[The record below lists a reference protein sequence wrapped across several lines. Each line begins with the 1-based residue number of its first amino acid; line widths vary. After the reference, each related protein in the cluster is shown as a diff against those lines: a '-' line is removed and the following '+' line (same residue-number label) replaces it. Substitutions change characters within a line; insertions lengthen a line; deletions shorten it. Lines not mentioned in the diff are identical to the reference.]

1 MSKAKITIQQPTHI
15 TLTVHKEATKI
26 READTRDAEALLGLI
41 ARRKARISEDFYE
54 IGRALRDLLKKKL
67 HLALGYA
74 SFKEMLQKRDVM
86 SVTAAKKLIAIVSSV
101 PVEKALSLGVEKA
114 YALSR
119 YTAATPEPDSPALL
133 LDSGAEVGG
142 KKVTEATVRD
152 LTRAVQS
159 VNAKTK
165 PARKA
170 SPEEAAATK
179 AARALTAWLR
189 SHKITGATAS
199 AKRSGKTY
207 RLILDLPLSA
217 SAALLAI
224 GK

>member
-1 MSKAKITIQQPTHI
+1 MPKPRAKASVKS
-15 TLTVHKEATKI
+15 TLAVHKEATKI
-26 READTRDAEALLGLI
+26 READKRDAESLLELI

-54 IGRALRDLLKKKL
+54 IGKALRDLLKKKL
-67 HLALGYA
+67 YLALHFK

-101 PVEKALSLGVEKA
+101 PVEKALALGVEKA
-114 YALSR
+114 YALAR
-119 YTAATPEPDSPALL
+119 YTAATPELDTPALL
-133 LDSGAEVGG
+133 LDSNAEVGG
-142 KKVTEATVRD
+142 KKVTEASVRD
-152 LTRAVQS
+152 LTRATQGVH
-159 VNAKTK
+159 AKTK
-165 PARKA
+165 PRKA

-189 SHKITGATAS
+189 THKITGATAT

-207 RLILDLPLSA
+207 RLLIDLPLSA
-217 SAALLAI
+217 SATLLAI

>member
-1 MSKAKITIQQPTHI
+1 MGCRLSNSPANRNVSNES
-15 TLTVHKEATKI
+15 TL
-26 READTRDAEALLGLI
+26 LNFCG
-41 ARRKARISEDFYE
+41 
-54 IGRALRDLLKKKL
+54 GRNGFDPYGTPFPHR
-67 HLALGYA
+67 
-74 SFKEMLQKRDVM
+74 F
-86 SVTAAKKLIAIVSSV
+86 
-101 PVEKALSLGVEKA
+101 
-114 YALSR
+114 SR
-119 YTAATPEPDSPALL
+119 GSPALL

-142 KKVTEATVRD
+142 KKVTDATVRD

-170 SPEEAAATK
+170 SPEESAATQ

-189 SHKITGATAS
+189 SHKVTGATVS
-199 AKRSGKTY
+199 AKRSGKSY